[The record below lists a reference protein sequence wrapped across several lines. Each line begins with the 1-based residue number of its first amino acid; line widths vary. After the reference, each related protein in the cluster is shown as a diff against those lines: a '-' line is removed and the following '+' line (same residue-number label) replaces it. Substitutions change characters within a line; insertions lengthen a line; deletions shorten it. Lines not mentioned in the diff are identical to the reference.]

1 MIEDADENRKYI
13 TVIYQLYSS
22 SALKYLRTA
31 DEVTT
36 ICTPFENI
44 LICGTTLGS
53 INVFDLNEEV
63 RNEDIN
69 LGDEVNNNLEME
81 ALRRHYKLLTPTFI
95 TDGLDNVVHYFPIS
109 KLVSLVKKGSH
120 RVVAI
125 DSVGK
130 MSTWIMIEYSEGDWA
145 GSLADITLK
154 EGGRIKLALHSE
166 IDLAKKL
173 DIVYDPDTFEI
184 DFNPSDHNSFFFS
197 TSDGLHFSRLFNQ
210 SDESISSDQGPIV
223 KRIDT
228 SNLGSLIRCT
238 SLSYSDR
245 GYVLAGF
252 EDGSIGLY
260 HSDFTSQICM
270 WYQS

>member
-1 MIEDADENRKYI
+1 M
-13 TVIYQLYSS
+13 
-22 SALKYLRTA
+22 
-31 DEVTT
+31 
-36 ICTPFENI
+36 
-44 LICGTTLGS
+44 GS
-53 INVFDLNEEV
+53 INVFDLTEEV
-63 RNEDIN
+63 REEQVD

-95 TDGLDNVVHYFPIS
+95 TDGLENVIHYFPIT
-109 KLVSLVKKGSH
+109 KLVSLVRKGS
-120 RVVAI
+120 RRIVAI

-130 MSTWIMIEYSEGDWA
+130 MSTWIMIEYSDGDWA

-154 EGGRIKLALHSE
+154 EGGKIKLALHSE

-173 DIVYDPDTFEI
+173 NIVYDPDTFEI

-210 SDESISSDQGPIV
+210 SDESISTEHGPII
-223 KRIDT
+223 KQIDT
-228 SNLGSLIRCT
+228 SNLGALIRCT